1 MSERD
6 QYPDWCWC
14 QYGHSAPGRSL
25 SAEQSPC
32 GQEERGS
39 DSERAW
45 PTHHTTPAPPHTTT
59 TTAATAATQA
69 QCSLQSHPPTTESK
83 YEPFHLTLCL
93 LLLSHSSLSL
103 SCAELSK
110 LKLTIRS
117 VSTFHPK
124 HSQKMLERVHNYHAD
139 THTASVYSVG
149 LDRLPFIL

>member
-1 MSERD
+1 MGGELVLLSSKFEMGERESTTGSGAPVQVSERD

-59 TTAATAATQA
+59 TTADTAATQA

-103 SCAELSK
+103 L
-110 LKLTIRS
+110 R
-117 VSTFHPK
+117 
-124 HSQKMLERVHNYHAD
+124 
-139 THTASVYSVG
+139 
-149 LDRLPFIL
+149 